1 MTTESG
7 SNEVYLTKI
16 SPKDKKFDDH
26 KAASTHLAKL
36 YGLDGNKGLKGF
48 ISGSRVIEFVR
59 YESRISGCGTWLK
72 FWQTPDELKLTDAR
86 FCKVPYCPMCQFRRS
101 LKWRAKF
108 LAALPQIQAEYP
120 THKWIFLTLTVKNCH
135 ISELRSTIQNM
146 GKAFG
151 RLAKLAAYPLIGC
164 IKSLEVTRVW
174 DWYDESGN
182 YLGRH
187 GVTWWYR
194 SKDADKQLWT
204 AKPTDEVHPHYHIL
218 GMVPA
223 SYFSTGYIKQEQW
236 SEMWKQSLRID
247 YTPVV
252 HIERVKSKK
261 GKNIIPT
268 MEEIGEKELKEFDD
282 GMIKGLCETLKYT
295 VKEQDLLGAFC
306 NDEEINS
313 DWLKELT
320 EQLYL
325 LRRVEYRGALK
336 EFGKEVEKSLE
347 NLVEIDE
354 EKEEESTEAGKEVMA
369 FWSKKL
375 KRYIIGQKE
384 DEYKL
389 VTGN

>member
-1 MTTESG
+1 MWTLFPYTT
-7 SNEVYLTKI
+7 L
-16 SPKDKKFDDH
+16 
-26 KAASTHLAKL
+26 
-36 YGLDGNKGLKGF
+36 
-48 ISGSRVIEFVR
+48 
-59 YESRISGCGTWLK
+59 
-72 FWQTPDELKLTDAR
+72 
-86 FCKVPYCPMCQFRRS
+86 FRS
-101 LKWRAKF
+101 
-108 LAALPQIQAEYP
+108 
-120 THKWIFLTLTVKNCH
+120 
-135 ISELRSTIQNM
+135 
-146 GKAFG
+146 
-151 RLAKLAAYPLIGC
+151 
-164 IKSLEVTRVW
+164 
-174 DWYDESGN
+174 
-182 YLGRH
+182 
-187 GVTWWYR
+187 
-194 SKDADKQLWT
+194 
-204 AKPTDEVHPHYHIL
+204 
-218 GMVPA
+218 
-223 SYFSTGYIKQEQW
+223 
-236 SEMWKQSLRID
+236 
-247 YTPVV
+247 
-252 HIERVKSKK
+252 
-261 GKNIIPT
+261 
-268 MEEIGEKELKEFDD
+268 EIGEKELKEFDD